1 MLKTWIPEEIPE
13 KDELKKRIKEAGEK
27 LYQQQMK
34 LKEHKLPVLVLF
46 EGWSASGKGS
56 TIGKVIKYI
65 DPRFFKVATMSKPT
79 EDELR
84 RPFLYR
90 YFNQIPE
97 AGKFTFLDSGW
108 MEQTCKDCLNG
119 LEEEAY
125 TQRIE
130 SIKHFERQ
138 SYGAPSQGS

>member
-97 AGKFTFLDSGW
+97 AANLPFWIPAGW
-108 MEQTCKDCLNG
+108 SRPVRT
-119 LEEEAY
+119 A
-125 TQRIE
+125 
-130 SIKHFERQ
+130 
-138 SYGAPSQGS
+138 